1 MLRNNHK
8 MKKLL
13 STQYS
18 DWAFNLSMFILRL
31 GMGILMVPHGY
42 DKLVHFASYKK
53 DFMNFLGMGSTIS
66 LALIVFSEFFC
77 SIFLIMGLFT
87 RITVMPMIIGLCV
100 VIFKAHN
107 GEIFGDGEHGSLFLI
122 GLLVVLLCGPGKA
135 SVDGIMGK

>member
-1 MLRNNHK
+1 

-18 DWAFNLSMFILRL
+18 VWAFNLSMLILRL
-31 GMGILMVPHGY
+31 GLGVLMIPHGY
-42 DKLVHFASYKK
+42 DKLVHFANYKK
-53 DFMNFLGMGSTIS
+53 DFMNFLGLGSTIS

-87 RITVMPMIIGLCV
+87 RITVIPMIIGLCV

-107 GEIFGDGEHGSLFLI
+107 GNFW
-122 GLLVVLLCGPGKA
+122 
-135 SVDGIMGK
+135 